1 MREVNQDDKLFFFE
15 RSFITLDGLWMIE
28 TEEMTNWEDALK
40 IDVIVWKKLL
50 KVIIRRLKKYL
61 KLEKNDLTNLIK
73 ILTFRWSIEG
83 WKYDIIQHDEGKVK
97 ILVNQ
102 CPYKS
107 AMNRNPERREKQSLI
122 CKNMCIPF
130 YKAITKDFNENI
142 DLERTR
148 YMGLGDDYCDFTFT
162 FDNKFIEE
170 AEKDASFKEI
180 IKPNNADK
188 LFYFEKNFR
197 TLDGL
202 WVIETENELGWDAT
216 LKLDIIVWQRLY
228 KIVFRRV
235 IKYLDIKGTTLNDL
249 IEIISFVWNCEGNIH
264 EINQKDDKNATINI
278 VKCPYIE
285 AMERNPDRHNRIESI
300 CKEMC
305 IPYLEPVIKEF
316 NPNITIK
323 REKFIGLG
331 DSVCDFN
338 LKLEE

>member
-28 TEEMTNWEDALK
+28 TEEMTNWEVALK

-50 KVIIRRLKKYL
+50 KIIIRRLKKYL
-61 KLEKNDLTNLIK
+61 NLEENDLTNLIK

-83 WKYDIIQHDEGKVK
+83 WKYSIIQHDADKVK

-107 AMNRNPERREKQSLI
+107 AMDRNPERIEKQSLI
-122 CKNMCIPF
+122 CENMCIPF
-130 YKAITKDFNENI
+130 YKAITNDFNENI
-142 DLERTR
+142 DLERTK
-148 YMGLGDDYCDFTFT
+148 YMGLGNDYCDFTFS
-162 FDNKFIEE
+162 FDNKSLEE
-170 AEKDASFKEI
+170 AENDDSFKKI
-180 IKPNNADK
+180 IEPNNADK

-235 IKYLDIKGTTLNDL
+235 IKYLNIKGNNLSDL

-264 EINQKDDKNATINI
+264 EIIQKGDKIATINI
-278 VKCPYIE
+278 VQCPYIE
-285 AMERNPDRHNRIESI
+285 AMKRNPDRHNRIESI

-305 IPYLEPVIKEF
+305 IPYLQPVIKEF
-316 NPNITIK
+316 NPKIEIK
-323 REKFIGLG
+323 REKYIGLG

-338 LKLEE
+338 LELGE

>member
-1 MREVNQDDKLFFFE
+1 MREVTQDDKLFFFE

-28 TEEMTNWEDALK
+28 TEVMTNWEVALK

-50 KVIIRRLKKYL
+50 KIIIRRLKKYL
-61 KLEKNDLTNLIK
+61 NLEKNDLTNLIK

-83 WKYDIIQHDEGKVK
+83 WKYSIIQHDADKVK

-107 AMNRNPERREKQSLI
+107 AMDRNPERIEKQSLI
-122 CKNMCIPF
+122 CENMCIPF
-130 YKAITKDFNENI
+130 YKAITNDFNENI
-142 DLERTR
+142 DLERTK
-148 YMGLGDDYCDFTFT
+148 YMGLGNDYCDFTFS
-162 FDNKFIEE
+162 FDNKSLEE
-170 AEKDASFKEI
+170 AENDDSFKKI
-180 IKPNNADK
+180 IEPNNADK

-202 WVIETENELGWDAT
+202 WVIETENELGWEAT

-235 IKYLDIKGTTLNDL
+235 IKYLNIKGNSLSDL

-316 NPNITIK
+316 NPNIAIK

>member
-28 TEEMTNWEDALK
+28 TEEMTNWEVALK
-40 IDVIVWKKLL
+40 IDLIVWKKLL

-61 KLEKNDLTNLIK
+61 NLEKNDLTNLIK

-83 WKYDIIQHDEGKVK
+83 WKYRIIQHDDDKIK

-107 AMNRNPERREKQSLI
+107 AMDRNPERSEKQSLI
-122 CKNMCIPF
+122 CENMCIPF
-130 YKAITKDFNENI
+130 YKAITEDFNKNI
-142 DLERTR
+142 ELERNS
-148 YMGLGDDYCDFTFT
+148 YMGLNDEYCDFTFS
-162 FDNKFIEE
+162 FHNKSLEE
-170 AEKDASFKEI
+170 AENDDSFKEI
-180 IKPNNADK
+180 KKPNNADK

-235 IKYLDIKGTTLNDL
+235 IKYLSIKGNSLSDL
-249 IEIISFVWNCEGNIH
+249 IEILSFVWNCEGNIH
-264 EINQKDDKNATINI
+264 EIIQKEDRVATINI
-278 VKCPYIE
+278 VQCPYIE
-285 AMERNPDRHNRIESI
+285 AMMRNPDRHNRIESI

-305 IPYLEPVIKEF
+305 IPYLQPVIKEF
-316 NPNITIK
+316 NSKIEIK

>member
-28 TEEMTNWEDALK
+28 TEEMTNWDVALK

-83 WKYDIIQHDEGKVK
+83 WKYNIVEQNASKVK

-107 AMNRNPERREKQSLI
+107 TMDRNPERSEKQSLI

-142 DLERTR
+142 EIERTR
-148 YMGLGDDYCDFTFT
+148 YMGLGDDYCDFTFS
-162 FDNKFIEE
+162 FDSDSSED
-170 AEKDASFKEI
+170 AENDDSIKEI

-235 IKYLDIKGTTLNDL
+235 IKYLKIKGNTLSDL
-249 IEIISFVWNCEGNIH
+249 IEILSFVWNCEGNIH
-264 EINQKDDKNATINI
+264 EINQKEDRIATINI
-278 VKCPYIE
+278 VQCPYIE

-305 IPYLEPVIKEF
+305 IPYLQPVIKEF
-316 NPNITIK
+316 NPKIEIK

-331 DSVCDFN
+331 DSVCDFT